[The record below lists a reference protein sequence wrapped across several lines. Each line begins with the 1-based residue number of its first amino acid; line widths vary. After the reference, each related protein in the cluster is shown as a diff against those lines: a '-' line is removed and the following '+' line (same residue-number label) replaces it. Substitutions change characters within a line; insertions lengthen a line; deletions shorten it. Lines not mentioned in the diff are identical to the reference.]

1 MAGQGKRGIFS
12 RLLDRMSQ
20 YAIDLLTKPI
30 KSYSLH
36 IPNDIAALKRHIRKG
51 DVILIEGNERISE
64 CIKYLTQSSWSHSA
78 MYVGDEPIRRNPELK
93 EPLVSQY
100 GEEANFLVV
109 EAIVEAG
116 VVLSPLSKYRDFN
129 IRVCRPFNLSS
140 ADLAEVMDEVIRSV
154 GDNYDV
160 RNVIDLARYFFPVS
174 LIPARFRRS
183 ALQFGSGEPTRV
195 ICSSVI
201 AAAFHRVRFPIVPNY
216 EQLPPESMPPPRRR
230 LWPIGAKD
238 GGLQYGVLKMVS
250 PTLVTPRDF
259 DLSPY
264 FEIVKFNIIENMRF
278 DYHKILWADD
288 TPLAHVNPAV
298 LKKGA

>member
-1 MAGQGKRGIFS
+1 MARGEKWGIIS
-12 RLLDRMSQ
+12 WLLERMSDW
-20 YAIDLLTKPI
+20 AVGLLTKPI
-30 KSYSLH
+30 KSYALH

-51 DVILIEGNERISE
+51 DVILVEGNERISE
-64 CIKYLTQSSWSHSA
+64 CIKYVTQSSWSHSA
-78 MYVGDEPIRRNPELK
+78 LYVGDEQIRRNPELK
-93 EPLVSQY
+93 APLVAQF

-116 VVLSPLSKYRDFN
+116 VVLSPLSKYRDLN
-129 IRVCRPFNLSS
+129 MRVCRAFKLSW

-154 GDNYDV
+154 GDTYDL

-174 LIPARFRRS
+174 LIPARFRHR

-216 EQLPPESMPPPRRR
+216 EQLPPAAMPPPRRR

-238 GGLQYGVLKMVS
+238 RG
-250 PTLVTPRDF
+250 F
-259 DLSPY
+259 
-264 FEIVKFNIIENMRF
+264 
-278 DYHKILWADD
+278 
-288 TPLAHVNPAV
+288 
-298 LKKGA
+298 

>member
-1 MAGQGKRGIFS
+1 
-12 RLLDRMSQ
+12 
-20 YAIDLLTKPI
+20 
-30 KSYSLH
+30 
-36 IPNDIAALKRHIRKG
+36 
-51 DVILIEGNERISE
+51 
-64 CIKYLTQSSWSHSA
+64 
-78 MYVGDEPIRRNPELK
+78 
-93 EPLVSQY
+93 
-100 GEEANFLVV
+100 
-109 EAIVEAG
+109 
-116 VVLSPLSKYRDFN
+116 
-129 IRVCRPFNLSS
+129 
-140 ADLAEVMDEVIRSV
+140 MDEVIRSV
-154 GDNYDV
+154 GDNYDL

-238 GGLQYGVLKMVS
+238 GGMQYGVLKMVS

-288 TPLAHVNPAV
+288 TPAAHVNLAV